1 MLAKAALA
9 ICAIL
14 LSACATVSDETF
26 RTIMVDGESYQ
37 VRIRTLE
44 GQNGPVK
51 QSSVWVKGGYSLC
64 IIDSPGDCEAA
75 IRNARSRFDDR

>member
-1 MLAKAALA
+1 MHVKAALA
-9 ICAIL
+9 ACALL
-14 LSACATVSDETF
+14 LSACATVTNETF
-26 RTIMVDGESYQ
+26 STIMVDGESYK
-37 VRIRTLE
+37 VRERTLE
-44 GQNGPVK
+44 GRNGPIK